1 MIWMY
6 GGFIL
11 LVLALLALDLG
22 VFHRKAHVVSVRE
35 ALGWSVFWIALGL
48 SFSGFIYLGYENHWM
63 GLGLTPDL
71 MTASPVH
78 VEGLGTVYNG
88 GSSALVKYVTGYL
101 VEKSLAV
108 DNIFVISMIF
118 TFFAVPAL
126 YQHRV
131 LFWGILGALLL
142 RGAMIAVGARM
153 IQEFAWIIYV
163 FGGFL
168 VLTGIKMLLLKE
180 GGTDPNRN
188 LVVRATRK
196 LFPVTARFHGEHFFV
211 RAGTDASHEAET
223 PGAAVLPDPVVDS
236 AKAGVLLATPLLL
249 GLVMVEF
256 TDLVFAVDSIPAIF
270 AITADPFLV
279 FTSNVFA
286 ILGLRSL
293 YFALAG
299 MIDRFHHLKVS
310 LAVVLMV
317 VGVKMM
323 THKWL
328 KEQLGENFNLY
339 LLGTVVLILA
349 AGVIASLLMPRGAKA
364 TTAGATR

>member
-1 MIWMY
+1 MFWMY
-6 GGFIL
+6 SGFIL

-22 VFHRKAHVVSVRE
+22 VFHRKVHVVSVKE
-35 ALGWSVFWIALGL
+35 ALGWSAFWIALGL
-48 SFSGFIYLGYENHWM
+48 AFSGFIYLGYENHWL

-71 MTASPVH
+71 MTTRPVP
-78 VEGLGTVYNG
+78 VEGLGTVYNDG
-88 GSSALVKYVTGYL
+88 TSALVKYVTGYL

-131 LFWGILGALLL
+131 LFWGILGALVL
-142 RGAMIAVGARM
+142 RGAMIAAGARM
-153 IQEFAWIIYV
+153 IQEFSWIIYV

-168 VLTGIKMLLLKE
+168 ILTGIKMLLLKE
-180 GGTDPNRN
+180 GETDPNRN

-196 LFPVTARFHGEHFFV
+196 LFPVTERFHGEHFFV

-223 PGAAVLPDPVVDS
+223 PGAAIVADRVVDA
-236 AKAGVLLATPLLL
+236 AKAGTLLATPLLL
-249 GLVMVEF
+249 ALVMVEF
-256 TDLVFAVDSIPAIF
+256 TDLIFAVDSIPAIF

-299 MIDRFHHLKVS
+299 MIDSFRYLKVA

-323 THKWL
+323 THTWL
-328 KEQLGENFNLY
+328 KEQLGEGFNLY
-339 LLGTVVLILA
+339 LLGLVLAILA
-349 AGVIASLLMPRGAKA
+349 TGVVASLWKNRREARTGQ
-364 TTAGATR
+364 